1 MPHHQK
7 KQRYAILKIDLISL
21 FYKSTAIDKV
31 KEVIKNNILQLIP
44 SITPYINRFIKGFI
58 CMIIYVACWPIL
70 AFLAGKLIPAIGSGE
85 LSTVTNIIIN
95 SLVVFLIQ
103 KTAQYGQDVYIA
115 KPSLEISEV
124 MRQSLFSK
132 IHKIKMNFINNI
144 SAGDITYRL
153 TEDADRVSEVIY
165 KTFQDTLPCVL
176 QLLAVIIYMFY
187 LDWSLTISTFILA
200 PIIVLSVNNFGKRVL
215 IASEKSQESTS
226 DLAGL
231 IGESINGIS
240 TIRSFAAENW
250 IKGRFNTRLR
260 SNKQAK
266 YKTLKLL
273 AIQHPIV
280 GFIEAFGIL
289 AILGLGALR
298 INLGLLNSEE
308 FSSFFAA
315 ILMLID
321 PISHISTNF
330 NEYKQAEASLKRL
343 KKINMQPM
351 EKDEWNLEKISKIK
365 GKIEFN
371 HVSFEYKKDN
381 EVLKDI
387 TLKISKG
394 QVIAFVGSSG
404 AGKSTMMSLIL
415 KFISPKIGDIY
426 IDDKNIRSISSI
438 DIRSNIALV
447 QQQPFLF
454 SGRIIDVIKM
464 GRDFS
469 EDDVIKSAKIANA
482 HEFILKLPSK
492 YETNIT
498 ERGSNFSGGQ
508 IQRLA
513 IARAILGNPSILLL
527 DEATSALDSDSEA
540 EVQKGLNQAMNNRTV
555 IVVAHRLSTTQG
567 ADKIVVFDKGKIVD
581 SGKHIDLFNKD
592 GIYKELCEKQL
603 IKVT

>member
-1 MPHHQK
+1 MPRLQK

-95 SLVVFLIQ
+95 SLIVFLIQ

-250 IKGRFNTRLR
+250 IKGRFNTKLR

-351 EKDEWNLEKISKIK
+351 EKDERNLDKIAKIN
-365 GKIEFN
+365 GNIEFN

-415 KFISPKIGDIY
+415 KFISPKTGDIY

-464 GRDFS
+464 GRNFS

-555 IVVAHRLSTTQG
+555 IIVAHRLSTTQG
-567 ADKIVVFDKGKIVD
+567 ADKIVVFDKGKIID

>member
-1 MPHHQK
+1 
-7 KQRYAILKIDLISL
+7 
-21 FYKSTAIDKV
+21 
-31 KEVIKNNILQLIP
+31 
-44 SITPYINRFIKGFI
+44 
-58 CMIIYVACWPIL
+58 MIIYVACWPIL

-351 EKDEWNLEKISKIK
+351 EKDERNLEKVEKIN
-365 GKIEFN
+365 GKVEFN

-426 IDDKNIRSISSI
+426 IDDKNISSISSI

-464 GRDFS
+464 GRNYS
-469 EDDVIKSAKIANA
+469 EEDVIKSAKIANA

-555 IVVAHRLSTTQG
+555 IIVAHRLSTTQG

>member
-1 MPHHQK
+1 LPHHQK

-226 DLAGL
+226 DLASL

-351 EKDEWNLEKISKIK
+351 EKDERNLEKIAKIN

-464 GRDFS
+464 GRNFS

-555 IVVAHRLSTTQG
+555 IIVAHRLSTTQG